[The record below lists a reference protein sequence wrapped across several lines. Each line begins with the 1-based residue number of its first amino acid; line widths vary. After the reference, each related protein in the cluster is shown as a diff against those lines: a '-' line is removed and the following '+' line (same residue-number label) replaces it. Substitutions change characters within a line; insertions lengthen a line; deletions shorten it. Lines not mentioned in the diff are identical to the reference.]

1 METYIPVI
9 VPLVAVSAIAVGGFV
24 VWKGRDLLTRSKSLE
39 EILHHSTDQL
49 PHLLGRK
56 QYKWRN

>member
-9 VPLVAVSAIAVGGFV
+9 VPLVAVSAVAVGGFI
-24 VWKGRDLLTRSKSLE
+24 VWKGKNLWARSKSLE
-39 EILHHSTDQL
+39 EILRHSTDQL

-56 QYKWRN
+56 YGK